1 VSIAVTPNLIN
12 TPELFTLFLATW
24 VGFCLYFS
32 LLDRT
37 PRSYIFMLAGYT
49 TVIICYNIVYNIETT
64 SMFDMAIGR
73 CFEITVGVLCSA
85 VVNAVLFPM
94 HIGPVVKT

>member
-1 VSIAVTPNLIN
+1 MSIFFHCWIGRRVAI
-12 TPELFTLFLATW
+12 F
-24 VGFCLYFS
+24 
-32 LLDRT
+32 
-37 PRSYIFMLAGYT
+37 FMLAGYT

-73 CFEITVGVLCSA
+73 CIEITVGVLCSA

-94 HIGPVVKT
+94 HIGPVVKTRVSQTFKTPERF

>member
-1 VSIAVTPNLIN
+1 MGAGNVAGAIVSIAVTPHLIN
-12 TPELFTLFLATW
+12 TPRIVHIILATW

-37 PRSYIFMLAGYT
+37 PRSYIFMLAGQA
-49 TVIICYNIVYNIETT
+49 IPRSLFAYNIVYNIETT

-73 CFEITVGVLCSA
+73 L
-85 VVNAVLFPM
+85 
-94 HIGPVVKT
+94 H